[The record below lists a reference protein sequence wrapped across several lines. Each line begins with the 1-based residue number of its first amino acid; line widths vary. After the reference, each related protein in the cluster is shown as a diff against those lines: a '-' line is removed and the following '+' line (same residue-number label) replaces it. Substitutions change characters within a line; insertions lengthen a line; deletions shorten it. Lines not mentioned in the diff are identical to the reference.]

1 MFKKKIYAVAV
12 MATMMLAA
20 CNNSSPKMD
29 QKPEPAECPH
39 PGMRIAYVEV
49 DSIMTQY
56 QYCKEYSILLE
67 KKSNNARNT
76 LNQKG
81 KQLEAA
87 AANFQRKLQNNG
99 FTSREQA
106 EAAQAGIQ
114 KSQQDLQELQARLAN
129 ELEMETA
136 KFNDALRDSIQNFL
150 NSYNKDKKF
159 DLILSKAGD
168 NILLADKRFDITDDV
183 VKGLNKRY
191 KKDGAAKKDAA
202 KTENSKKK

>member
-1 MFKKKIYAVAV
+1 MFKVKFYAVA
-12 MATMMLAA
+12 AFAALTMAA
-20 CNNSSPKMD
+20 CNNTNPKMD
-29 QKPEPAECPH
+29 EKPQRPEGGPM
-39 PGMRIAYVEV
+39 PGMKIAYVEV

-56 QYCKEYSILLE
+56 QFCKEYSILLE

-114 KSQQDLQELQARLAN
+114 KSQQDLQELQVRLAN
-129 ELEMETA
+129 ELDTETA
-136 KFNDALRDSIQNFL
+136 KFNAALRDSLQNFL
-150 NSYNKDKKF
+150 KDYNKDKKF

-168 NILLADKRFDITDDV
+168 NILLAEKRYDITDDV

-191 KKDGAAKKDAA
+191 KKDSTAKKDTTKA
-202 KTENSKKK
+202 KK

>member
-1 MFKKKIYAVAV
+1 MSKMKFYAIA
-12 MATMMLAA
+12 AFAALALAA
-20 CNNSSPKMD
+20 CNNANPRMD
-29 QKPEPAECPH
+29 EKPQRPEEGPM
-39 PGMRIAYVEV
+39 PGMKIAYVEV

-76 LNQKG
+76 INQKG

-129 ELEMETA
+129 ELETETA
-136 KFNDALRDSIQNFL
+136 KFNEALRDSLQSFL
-150 NSYNKDKKF
+150 KAYNKDKKF

-168 NILLADKRFDITDDV
+168 NILFAEKRYDITDDV

-191 KKDGAAKKDAA
+191 KKDSAAKKTTA
-202 KTENSKKK
+202 TEKK

>member
-1 MFKKKIYAVAV
+1 
-12 MATMMLAA
+12 
-20 CNNSSPKMD
+20 
-29 QKPEPAECPH
+29 
-39 PGMRIAYVEV
+39 MRIAYVEV